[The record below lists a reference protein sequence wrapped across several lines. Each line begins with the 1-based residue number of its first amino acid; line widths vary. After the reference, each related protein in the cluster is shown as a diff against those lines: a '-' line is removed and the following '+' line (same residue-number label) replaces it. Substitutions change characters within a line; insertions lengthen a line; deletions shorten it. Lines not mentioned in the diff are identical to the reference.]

1 MCVELHN
8 AAQYWITVL
17 CHLSGSSLSWTLPW
31 CQSCSDIVQ
40 MWVYFTVTSLF
51 YSALNLYLELA
62 ELGRTN
68 PTFDEIF
75 FTCIRQVEL
84 RPLQLLCGWLFFLK
98 TGSWIPVIPMIFR
111 LHITLQHLFWC
122 CFVAAWEIH
131 GSTVRGEVGSVCTS
145 PEMASTASQILL
157 PGFLKW
163 KALVCNLLWAP
174 GCCTSIHIFSG
185 YLMF

>member
-8 AAQYWITVL
+8 APQYWITVL
-17 CHLSGSSLSWTLPW
+17 CHLSGSYLSWTLPW

-68 PTFDEIF
+68 TTFDGLF

-98 TGSWIPVIPMIFR
+98 TGSWIPVIPMTFR
-111 LHITLQHLFWC
+111 LHITLQHLFWW

-131 GSTVRGEVGSVCTS
+131 CKRRGRFCVYFPWDGKHSIPNS
-145 PEMASTASQILL
+145 APWLPEMESFGL
-157 PGFLKW
+157 
-163 KALVCNLLWAP
+163 
-174 GCCTSIHIFSG
+174 
-185 YLMF
+185 